1 MCYKGGF
8 LIRTLKKEKFMKK
21 LYIGLI
27 AVVLAFGLF
36 ALTNQKTNFGVVS
49 AQDTSFRQARA
60 LLEDERNTVDIVN
73 DYGPSVVAIHV
84 VVKGERMSP
93 SFQNQLPPGML
104 EQLPPQFREFFQF
117 QQAPN
122 QQQPREFKQ
131 QGAGSGFVVG
141 DSSEII
147 TNYHV
152 VKDALEKNTVNQL
165 DGATIT
171 VVFPNSDE
179 ELVAHVVGV
188 NALYDM
194 ALLRLENPN
203 QAPSVKAIP
212 ISDYE
217 AVVGSKVIAIG
228 NPFGFASTVTTGIV
242 SGIDRSLDGI
252 GQNSPSLIQTDA
264 AINPGNSGGPLLN
277 SSGELIGINTA
288 IIPGLSVGGER
299 GNIGIGFAVPSNYL
313 RDSLANLRK
322 GGFVSVETKP
332 RLGIRIA
339 DVSVYDDIRDSL
351 NLNLPEQGIVIL
363 AVEEGSAAQRSG
375 LLGPQYE
382 IDFEGQKVPFGGDI
396 IVGVDGMENPTTE
409 ELVKTVFS
417 KNAGDVVNLKIW
429 RDGKV
434 LDIPVKLAVVNAEPQ
449 STETYPQ
456 SVDNNIYL
464 GITVEE
470 LASYPDEIKKQF
482 SLPNNGLLVVD
493 IDPNSVAEQAG
504 LIASKYSVNY
514 NDRDYAM
521 GGDIILKADNTV
533 ITSISDLN
541 DVLNTKKSG
550 DSLNLVVLRDG
561 KEIKLSIKL

>member
-1 MCYKGGF
+1 
-8 LIRTLKKEKFMKK
+8 MKK
-21 LYIGLI
+21 LYIGLL
-27 AVVLAFGLF
+27 AVIVAFGLY
-36 ALTNQKTNFGVVS
+36 AATNQKPNLGVVS
-49 AQDTSFRQARA
+49 AQDSSFRQARA

-84 VVKGERMSP
+84 VVKGQRMAP

-104 EQLPPQFREFFQF
+104 EQLPPQFREFFQGP
-117 QQAPN
+117 AMPN
-122 QQQPREFKQ
+122 QAPREFKQ

-141 DSSEII
+141 NSSEII

-152 VKDALEKNTVNQL
+152 VKDALEKNSVNQL
-165 DGATIT
+165 EGATIT
-171 VVFPNSDE
+171 VVFPNNDD

-188 NALYDM
+188 NALYDL

-203 QAPSVKAIP
+203 QAPNIKAIP
-212 ISDYE
+212 ISNYE
-217 AVVGSKVIAIG
+217 AEVGSKVIAIG

-313 RDSLANLRK
+313 RDSLTNLRK

-339 DVSVYDDIRDSL
+339 DVSIYDDVRDSL

-363 AVEEGSAAQRSG
+363 AVEDGSAAQKAG
-375 LLGPQYE
+375 LLGSQYE
-382 IDFEGQKVPFGGDI
+382 IDFEGQKVPFGGDVI
-396 IVGVDGMENPTTE
+396 IAADGIENPSTE
-409 ELVKTVFS
+409 DLIKDVFS
-417 KNAGDVVNLKIW
+417 KNAGDTVNLKIW
-429 RDGKV
+429 RDGKI
-434 LDIPVKLAVVNAEPQ
+434 LDIPVKLAVVDANAEQ
-449 STETYPQ
+449 SPSYPQ
-456 SVDNNIYL
+456 SVDNSIYL

-470 LASYPDEIKKQF
+470 LASYPEELRRQF

-493 IDPNSVAEQAG
+493 VDADSTAEQAG
-504 LIASKYSVNY
+504 LKASRFSVNY

-533 ITSISDLN
+533 ITSIADLKE
-541 DVLNTKKSG
+541 VLTNKKSG
-550 DSLNLVVLRDG
+550 DVLNLVVLRDG
-561 KEIKLSIKL
+561 EEIRLSINL